1 MTQFVP
7 LLKRFAKDE
16 SGVFA
21 VLFGLMAIV
30 LIALGG
36 ATVDYVSLEQTR
48 QRAQLA
54 LDAAALAL
62 QPEIFKPSYDQNV
75 VRASALALVKEHVAD
90 TRVVDSIE
98 ITDVVADPVEGSLY
112 FRGNFT
118 MPTMFVRL
126 VGVEQIGA
134 SFFAEAT
141 RKKLALEVIMVLDN
155 SGSMSRESRMTNLV
169 AAAKCATNI
178 LMYTDTVD
186 SGNTCVAAPGAT
198 LVEDVKVGIV
208 PFTMYVNVGA
218 GNANAS
224 WIDRYGNSVIGNDN
238 MDNDDDDSTGA
249 LSLPGYS
256 FPNSFE
262 LFAAT
267 GEAWRGCVVARPHIK
282 TGTTPSEYLDTDDT
296 APTTGNTLFAPLFS
310 PDMVDG
316 VGANS
321 YINDS
326 PAICDRP
333 AQGSTTCSQSQ
344 TRTCNRW
351 GCTGATTQP
360 AQTVGPTNFMNTS
373 KFAKGIYG
381 AHADSCSC
389 RSWSSWSNWS
399 GGTDQTRTRSCVG
412 GGYVPEGLSDREL
425 QERVCKYY
433 AGVSGS
439 SFSRGPNADCTRTA
453 ILPLTDNPATV
464 ISTIDSMQAEG
475 GTNIHMG
482 TIWGF
487 RALSPT
493 APFTEGGPYDQATS
507 KVMIIMTDGENT
519 AYNLSSHC
527 GSTQRSLNG
536 NCYHSAY
543 GFQYNS
549 SNSSNTTTSGG
560 NIARMGNP
568 SNVNNSTLV
577 TEMNQRTLDSCT
589 NAKATGIWIYT
600 IGLAT
605 DTVSQSTPETVRA
618 MLTNCA
624 TVAANAKFP
633 TSPSQLK
640 STFEEIANDL
650 SALRLAR

>member
-75 VRASALALVKEHVAD
+75 VKASALALVKE
-90 TRVVDSIE
+90 RVSDPRIVDSID

-112 FRGNFT
+112 FRGNFS

-126 VGVEQIGA
+126 VGVEQLGA

-155 SGSMSRESRMTNLV
+155 SGSMASESRMTNLV

-178 LMYTDTVD
+178 LMYTETVD
-186 SGNTCVAAPGAT
+186 SGNTCIAAPGAT

-238 MDNDDDDSTGA
+238 MDNDDDDGTGA

-256 FPNSFE
+256 FPNSFD
-262 LFAAT
+262 LFSAT
-267 GEAWRGCVVARPHIK
+267 GESWRGCVVARPHIK

-296 APTTGNTLFAPLFS
+296 APTTGNSLFAPLFS
-310 PDMVDG
+310 PDMVDS
-316 VGANS
+316 VGSNS
-321 YINDS
+321 YISDN
-326 PAICDRP
+326 PAVCDRP
-333 AQGSTTCSQSQ
+333 GGASTRCDFVERRTSTWWGWSTPTIISSTPQGPENFLSTTLFS
-344 TRTCNRW
+344 
-351 GCTGATTQP
+351 
-360 AQTVGPTNFMNTS
+360 
-373 KFAKGIYG
+373 KGIYG
-381 AHADSCSC
+381 KRPPGCSC
-389 RSWSSWSNWS
+389 RSPSYSSWSGNS
-399 GGTDQTRTRSCVG
+399 SVQTRNGWCTN
-412 GGYVPEGLSDREL
+412 GYVPTGLSDREL

-453 ILPLTDNPATV
+453 ILPLTDNPTTV
-464 ISTIDSMQAEG
+464 INTINGMQAEG

-560 NIARMGNP
+560 NIARMGNT
-568 SNVNNSTLV
+568 SNVDNSTLV
-577 TEMNQRTLDSCT
+577 TEMNQRTLDSCS
-589 NAKATGIWIYT
+589 NAKAAGISIYT

-605 DTVSQSTPETVRA
+605 DTVTQSTPETVRA

-640 STFEEIANDL
+640 STFEDIANDL
-650 SALRLAR
+650 SALRLAQ